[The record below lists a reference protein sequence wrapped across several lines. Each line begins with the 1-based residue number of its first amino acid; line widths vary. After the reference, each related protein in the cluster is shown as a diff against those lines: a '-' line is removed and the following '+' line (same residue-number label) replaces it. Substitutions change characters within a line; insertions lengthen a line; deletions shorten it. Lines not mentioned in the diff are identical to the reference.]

1 MPANPSGYFPP
12 QYFYGGKIMS
22 VFETIKAAVAPR
34 QAAEHYGLRVLP
46 NGMTCC
52 PFHKDRHPS
61 MKLNEDY
68 FFCFGCGANGDVI
81 DFTARLFG
89 ISLKDAAE
97 KLAEDFGINPKP
109 PTQSDIPNFHAE
121 LNPDPE
127 RLCICVLR
135 DYLRLLRI
143 WQLRYRPEEP
153 GDPIHPRFAEAMK
166 ALPTVNHLL
175 DCLLGIDLLLAGKTA
190 ELLCK
195 DGYIQQLSDYVAAI
209 HGAERRECA

>member
-1 MPANPSGYFPP
+1 MR
-12 QYFYGGKIMS
+12 
-22 VFETIKAAVAPR
+22 VFETIKAAVPLW
-34 QAAEHYGLRVLP
+34 QAAEHYGLTVSR

-68 FFCFGCGANGDVI
+68 FFCFGCGARGDVI

-97 KLAEDFGINPKP
+97 KLAEDFGINPRLSA
-109 PTQSDIPNFHAE
+109 QSDIPDYHAE
-121 LNPDPE
+121 PTRDRE

-143 WQLRYRPEEP
+143 WQLRYCPEKP

-175 DCLLGIDLLLAGKTA
+175 DCLLGNDLLLAKQTA
-190 ELLCK
+190 EMLCEK
-195 DGYIQQLSDYVAAI
+195 GLIRRLSEYL
-209 HGAERRECA
+209 GTLSEKERGCA